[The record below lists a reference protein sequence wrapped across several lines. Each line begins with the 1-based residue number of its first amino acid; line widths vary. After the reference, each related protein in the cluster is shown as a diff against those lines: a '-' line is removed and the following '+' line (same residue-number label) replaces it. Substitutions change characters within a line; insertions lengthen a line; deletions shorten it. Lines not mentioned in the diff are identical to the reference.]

1 MFLSHLSVRRRLLT
15 DHSFMTDKIMP
26 LSQAV
31 EGYEIFNAMKV
42 QKVIFEAD
50 K

>member
-1 MFLSHLSVRRRLLT
+1 MA
-15 DHSFMTDKIMP
+15 DKIIP
-26 LSQAV
+26 LSQAL
-31 EGYEIFNAMKV
+31 EGYELFDKMKV

>member
-1 MFLSHLSVRRRLLT
+1 MDIIRHWLT
-15 DHSFMTDKIMP
+15 QGIRFMTENIMP
-26 LSQAV
+26 LSRAV

-42 QKVIFEAD
+42 HKVIFEAD